1 MASREIHKDFLMML
15 VFVSSDLNDAD
26 GTEKLCV
33 LYSLL
38 LNIVHWWVF
47 WLHIIYPSQ
56 WSSLHNINFSILP
69 LLCVQEHSH
78 FIEYVC

>member
-1 MASREIHKDFLMML
+1 MML

-26 GTEKLCV
+26 GIEKLCV
-33 LYSLL
+33 LDSLL

-56 WSSLHNINFSILP
+56 
-69 LLCVQEHSH
+69 
-78 FIEYVC
+78 